1 MIKKVIVNFII
12 IVLLVSIKYSLFSFK
27 EFKIL
32 YYIIPDLVLIF
43 TVFNGVYFGS
53 YFGMIFGVFA
63 GFTLDMCY
71 INLVGMN
78 LLLYATIGFLIII
91 IEKKIDIENFI
102 LAGIIIFIYFII
114 KSFLYLIFGTLYE
127 PNEVIGYFQNYFI
140 WQLLF
145 TILFSVP
152 IFLLYNKVV
161 KKNKETDRN
170 FRLR

>member
-1 MIKKVIVNFII
+1 LIKKFIVNFII
-12 IVLLVSIKYSLFSFK
+12 IVLLVSIKYSFFSFK
-27 EFKIL
+27 QYTFF
-32 YYIIPDLVLIF
+32 YNIIPDLVLIF
-43 TVFNGVYFGS
+43 TVFNGIFFGS
-53 YFGMIFGVFA
+53 YFGMIFGAFA

-78 LLLYATIGFLIII
+78 LLIYAAIGFLVII

-114 KSFLYLIFGTLYE
+114 KSVLYLIFGTLYE
-127 PNEVIGYFQNYFI
+127 PSEVIGYFQNYFI

-145 TILFSVP
+145 TILFSIPV
-152 IFLLYNKVV
+152 FLLYKKVV